1 VTGWWFGQEIFWAV
15 VFRFGLEGMDGGSK
29 SGMANGRGL
38 VGMNLWYI
46 EGVEKLRAA
55 KGKRC
60 EEKIKTVSKEL
71 WKLKSSTQ
79 ILPCRG

>member
-1 VTGWWFGQEIFWAV
+1 MLRGRCWGDISAIVFQVWFGK
-15 VFRFGLEGMDGGSK
+15 MDAGSK
-29 SGMANGRGL
+29 SGMTNGRGL